1 MCGQKMNKTGILSE
15 IEANAFAFAFFEVMF
30 VVLYDKNNAF
40 AQIEKNKK
48 NGKQILWQS
57 LFSACREF
65 DIRAKGVD
73 VLQAEVPFQ
82 ALRSVKSS

>member
-40 AQIEKNKK
+40 AQIEKIKRTANRYCDSHYSRLAGNSTSGPK
-48 NGKQILWQS
+48 
-57 LFSACREF
+57 A
-65 DIRAKGVD
+65 
-73 VLQAEVPFQ
+73 
-82 ALRSVKSS
+82 